1 MDCLIIYCKA
11 ALRAGWTRKNHPHF
25 VPVFFLAKP
34 CAKRQSNHWRPIKS
48 GKHIPMGFLIHKKL
62 EDMKLHLIENICKQV
77 ITLVLLVGICL
88 LSNKGIIP
96 VYTIGLLFLSGGIFS
111 LFLKTMSFIIKVL
124 IVLLIIGI
132 LV

>member
-1 MDCLIIYCKA
+1 
-11 ALRAGWTRKNHPHF
+11 
-25 VPVFFLAKP
+25 
-34 CAKRQSNHWRPIKS
+34 
-48 GKHIPMGFLIHKKL
+48 
-62 EDMKLHLIENICKQV
+62 MKLHLIENICKQV

-111 LFLKTMSFIIKVL
+111 LFLKTMSFIVKVL